1 MINAYEKIKNLFA
14 IYKNKSICIK
24 IIILTMIISAL
35 FAMSYFVGYRI
46 ISQSYNKLLYQS
58 IAGSLRYEAHFV
70 AEKLSAVESMSGA
83 INSNKEIKKNLIV
96 LSDEKNDVKLKNA
109 RNMISYLITDYHHNL
124 RNSHVVNVS
133 YFIDEKNII
142 SSYPGREERIPMPV
156 YHEVLRAAASGDGY
170 PVWITDYCNEFGLFI
185 ARDNRRVNNH
195 NYENIGTL
203 IIQMDFRKLIS
214 SSAQL
219 FLFPEDPKFIVSH
232 ENNVFFHSDGLP
244 ENILLDSK
252 AFTVSTYGL
261 TGSSGNH
268 YFYVNGIFEMIPWEY
283 KCLIPYRSIATAIR
297 YMTKIYII
305 VVCLAI
311 VIAILFS
318 VFLSKSLA
326 KQFDLLVK
334 KMILFERNTLTYLS
348 KPESEINS
356 SMDEIDKLQHHFE
369 IMAGQIQQ
377 LIRENYLKEILNKDA
392 KLKALENQINPHFLY
407 NTLESVN
414 WRAKVINAIEISKMA
429 ESLGALL
436 RITLQSSE
444 ANFQLKDELEIVN
457 HYMTIQKLRFEDRLI
472 YRFSVEPDLFRVSF
486 PKLTIQPLLEN
497 AITYAMEHMIDSCT
511 VEVCGYRDGKDIIVE
526 VINDGSQFPAD
537 ILIRLE
543 EGKIVPHGFGI
554 GLLNIQHR
562 LRLIYG
568 GEYGLTL
575 FNSDAEHAVARI
587 RIPG

>member
-1 MINAYEKIKNLFA
+1 MSKSIID
-14 IYKNKSICIK
+14 IYKNKSICAK
-24 IIILTMIISAL
+24 IIILTLSISAL
-35 FAMSYFVGYRI
+35 YAVSYFVGYRI

-58 IAGSLRYEAHFV
+58 IASSLRYEAHFI
-70 AEKLSAVESMSGA
+70 AEKLSAVESMSGT
-83 INSNKEIKKNLIV
+83 INSNKEIKRNLII
-96 LSDEKNDVKLKNA
+96 LSDEKQEVKLKNA

-124 RNSHVVNVS
+124 RNSHVVNIS
-133 YFIDEKNII
+133 YFIDANNII
-142 SSYPGREERIPMPV
+142 SSYPGNEERIPMRV
-156 YHEVLRAAASGDGY
+156 YQEVLKMAASGDGY
-170 PVWITDYCNEFGLFI
+170 PVWITDFCNEFGLFI

-214 SSAQL
+214 SSSQL

-232 ENNVFFHSDGLP
+232 ENNIFFHSAELP
-244 ENILLDSK
+244 ENILLDLK
-252 AFTVSTYGL
+252 ATDASTYGL

-268 YFYVNGIFEMIPWEY
+268 YFYVNGIFEMIPWGY
-283 KCLIPYRSIATAIR
+283 MCLIPYRSIAMAIG
-297 YMTKIYII
+297 YMTKVYII

-311 VIAILFS
+311 VTAILFS

-326 KQFDLLVK
+326 KQFDFLVN

-348 KPESEINS
+348 NPESEVIS
-356 SMDEIDKLQHHFE
+356 SMDEIVKLQHHFE

-414 WRAKVINAIEISKMA
+414 WRAKAINAIEISRMA

-444 ANFQLKDELEIVN
+444 SNFKLKDELEIVK

-472 YRFSVEPDLFRVSF
+472 YHFSVDPDLFNVSF

-497 AITYAMEHMIDSCT
+497 AITYAMENMIDSCT
-511 VEVCGYRDGKDIIVE
+511 IEVCGYRDGRDIIVE
-526 VINDGSQFPAD
+526 VINDGSQFPTD

-554 GLLNIQHR
+554 GLLNIQDR

-568 GEYGLTL
+568 GGYGLTL